1 MFFLTVWWFLI
12 SDVFLLASKRRP
24 PHILLLSHL
33 QSLLDSFVFVCE
45 MLLSLPLFIMFPV
58 FLNIVFIMIA
68 SLHCFEMALRAIP
81 SVTLKNSSFSRLNT
95 HVSLSEVR
103 NTSRQP
109 TWERPCCPV
118 RRADCGVYWTTGS
131 GRPGWAAWRC
141 LAGCGSGYCHWCA
154 APWGGWV
161 STMSCSG
168 SSPALHPNTDIKSN
182 IRTKAQCG
190 WDEKS

>member
-12 SDVFLLASKRRP
+12 IDVFLLASKRRP

-45 MLLSLPLFIMFPV
+45 MLFITP
-58 FLNIVFIMIA
+58 
-68 SLHCFEMALRAIP
+68 SLHNVPCVFKHCVYYDRFSSLLWDGSTIP

-118 RRADCGVYWTTGS
+118 RRADCGAYWTTGS

-182 IRTKAQCG
+182 MRTKAQCG
-190 WDEKS
+190 FSRLL